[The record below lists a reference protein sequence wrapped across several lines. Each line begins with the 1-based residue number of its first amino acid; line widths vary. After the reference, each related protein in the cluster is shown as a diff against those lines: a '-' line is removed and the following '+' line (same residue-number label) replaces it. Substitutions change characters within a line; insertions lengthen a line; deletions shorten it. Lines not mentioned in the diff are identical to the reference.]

1 MAPKATITVDGN
13 LGEWKDIPSVT
24 VLGKDDSVDS
34 IEVLRRPWLAL
45 KEAHPGLVSGR
56 LKMAWD
62 EDNLYIC
69 AEVNDP
75 TDQKNAVPMEG
86 RDENKYFHSKAS
98 DEREPY
104 KSWLAKN
111 APGRS
116 FAEVPYVYADN
127 PENPRQPDLPAIPF
141 RRDRLQVGFDVTE
154 GWHGMDGDAGRVPHG
169 FHAVPDTDYEFS
181 LYGCDGGK
189 SELWRHLA
197 PGVPRMHDFPRQ
209 PRGKTTT
216 GVVKGARHVVKR
228 DGSVYLYEM
237 AIPKSE
243 LADLKL
249 QAGTSFGFV
258 FKIGN
263 GEGASVE
270 YGKDKAVTKNNGL
283 SLHPYWESHSNCG
296 VRWTLVN

>member
-1 MAPKATITVDGN
+1 MACAEG
-13 LGEWKDIPSVT
+13 GAS
-24 VLGKDDSVDS
+24 
-34 IEVLRRPWLAL
+34 A
-45 KEAHPGLVSGR
+45 LVSGR

-69 AEVNDP
+69 AEANNP

-86 RDENKYFHSKAS
+86 RDENRYFHSKAS

-116 FAEVPYVYADN
+116 FAEVPYADN
-127 PENPRQPDLPAIPF
+127 PESPRQPDLPALPF

-154 GWHGMDGDAGRVPHG
+154 GWHGMDGDADRVPYG
-169 FHAVPDTDYEFS
+169 FHAAPDTDYEFS

-189 SELWRHLA
+189 SELWRHLG
-197 PGVPRMHDFPRQ
+197 PGVPRVHDFPRQ
-209 PRGKTTT
+209 PRGKNTT

-228 DGSVYLYEM
+228 NGSVYLYEM

-243 LADLKL
+243 LPDLKL
-249 QAGTSFGFV
+249 QAGTNFGFI
-258 FKIGN
+258 FKTARAQAWNTEKTRLSPRTTVSACIRMGIPFQLRRALDA
-263 GEGASVE
+263 GELSRSRCAPGRRSGGLTLCPELVRFALWAS
-270 YGKDKAVTKNNGL
+270 AI
-283 SLHPYWESHSNCG
+283 S
-296 VRWTLVN
+296 

>member
-1 MAPKATITVDGN
+1 MD
-13 LGEWKDIPSVT
+13 EWKDIPGVT
-24 VLGKDDSVDS
+24 IFGKDDSVDS

-45 KEAHPGLVSGR
+45 KESHPGLVSGR

-62 EDNLYIC
+62 DDYLYVS

-75 TDQKNAVPMEG
+75 TNQKNARPMEG

-104 KSWLAKN
+104 KGWLAKN

-127 PENPRQPDLPAIPF
+127 PENPRQPDLPTIPF
-141 RRDRLQVGFDVTE
+141 RRDRLQLGFDVTE
-154 GWHGMDGDAGRVPHG
+154 GWHDMDGDADRVPYG

-181 LYGCDGGK
+181 LYGCEGGK

-197 PGVPRMHDFPRQ
+197 PGVARINDWPRQ
-209 PRGKTTT
+209 PRGKNTT
-216 GVVKGARHVVKR
+216 GAVKEARHAVKR
-228 DGSVYLYEM
+228 NGSLYVYEL
-237 AIPKSE
+237 AIPKS
-243 LADLKL
+243 AISDLKL
-249 QAGTSFGFV
+249 EPGTDFGFT

-263 GEGASVE
+263 GEGANAE
-270 YGKDKAVTKNNGL
+270 YGRDKAVTKTNGL
-283 SLHPYWESHSNCG
+283 TLHPYWEPHSNCG
-296 VRWTLVN
+296 VRWTLIPEGKL